1 MKMTRRVTF
10 SSGHRYWLP
19 NLTADQNQA
28 LFGPWASPYNH
39 GHNFVLDV
47 TVAGE
52 IHPEDGMVV
61 NIKRVDDLL
70 KEKVIAQFDQRSIND
85 QITAFSDRAPSLENL
100 LIYIRDQLITD
111 GGYLDVP
118 RFEDHLGESH
128 RVRLTHLRLEEMPR
142 LWADLNVET
151 NCMTLTRTYEFA
163 AAHRLNAPQLS
174 AEENIRLYGK
184 CNHSAGHGHNYVLE
198 VSIEGVPDPV
208 SGMMADLGAVDA
220 AVESLIIDRYDHRN
234 LDVDVP
240 ELQGKI
246 TTSEVVA
253 QTIFDQLN
261 GHLPAELAKIRLW
274 ETARNAFE
282 VTRP

>member
-85 QITAFSDRAPSLENL
+85 QITAFGDRAPSLENL

-151 NCMTLTRTYEFA
+151 NRMTLTRTYEFA

-174 AEENIRLYGK
+174 AEENVRLYGK

-208 SGMMADLGAVDA
+208 SGMMADLGAVDT

-261 GHLPAELAKIRLW
+261 GKLPAELFSIRLW

-282 VTRP
+282 VTRA